1 MVFSYRLDDAPIENR
16 NFCPRDRCSFRGWRK
31 REKTTRFSRGWQL
44 QLSFM
49 RRFFFLSFFFLSSGL
64 LYDKSQRDEWATLD
78 WSERSRPLR
87 NSGSF
92 APLRGGQKS
101 GGWRN
106 CGDRVVEG
114 GNVRREWIEEEREWY
129 GESCYQTRRRSNE
142 F

>member
-1 MVFSYRLDDAPIENR
+1 MFVSRMEKERKNDAILE
-16 NFCPRDRCSFRGWRK
+16 GMAVAVVVYA
-31 REKTTRFSRGWQL
+31 T
-44 QLSFM
+44 
-49 RRFFFLSFFFLSSGL
+49 FFFCLSFFLSSGL

>member
-49 RRFFFLSFFFLSSGL
+49 RCFFFSFFFLSSGL

-92 APLRGGQKS
+92 AARRTEIRRMEKLRGQ
-101 GGWRN
+101 GGRRWKRSK
-106 CGDRVVEG
+106 GMDRRRTRM
-114 GNVRREWIEEEREWY
+114 VRRKLLPD
-129 GESCYQTRRRSNE
+129 SP
-142 F
+142 